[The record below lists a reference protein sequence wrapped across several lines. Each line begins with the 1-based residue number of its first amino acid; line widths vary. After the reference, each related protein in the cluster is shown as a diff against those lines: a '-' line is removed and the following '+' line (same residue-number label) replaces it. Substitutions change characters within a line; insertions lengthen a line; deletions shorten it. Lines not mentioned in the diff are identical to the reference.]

1 MTPLLGNGT
10 AMNNLGK
17 AALRPAVLLLL
28 LGFPTSAFGQMGL
41 PGLFGNADAGREVA
55 ARHCAQCHA
64 LDAGEPGRPLD
75 APPSFAALAALK
87 PARGDLIDTL
97 NNAPIHVNPP
107 PPATR
112 FLFSSAQIDDL
123 LAYIE
128 SLAPAQ

>member
-1 MTPLLGNGT
+1 
-10 AMNNLGK
+10 MNSLGK
-17 AALRPAVLLLL
+17 AWRPTVLLFLL
-28 LGFPTSAFGQMGL
+28 AAPTPVLAQKGL

-55 ARHCAQCHA
+55 ARQCAQCHA

-75 APPSFAALAALK
+75 APPSFAALAARK
-87 PARGDLIDTL
+87 PGRQELIDTL
-97 NNAPIHVNPP
+97 NHAPIHVNPP

-128 SLAPAQ
+128 TLAPAQ